1 AQIPGVGEV
10 SVGGSSLPA
19 VRVQVNP
26 HALANY
32 GIPLDQVR
40 RAISATNSMS
50 PRGMIDG
57 EERQWQIGTSDQMRR
72 AADYLPLVIRYRD
85 GAAVRQGD
93 VETRTASV
101 EARYS
106 CGCQYART
114 A

>member
-1 AQIPGVGEV
+1 APGSLYDVAASVIAQKIAQIPGVGEV

-57 EERQWQIGTSDQMRR
+57 EERQWQIGTSDQLRR
-72 AADYLPLVIRYRD
+72 AEDYLPLVIRYRD
-85 GAAVRQGD
+85 GAAVRLGD
-93 VETRTASV
+93 VAT
-101 EARYS
+101 
-106 CGCQYART
+106 
-114 A
+114 